1 MRQILALSMLLVLV
15 GCEDTVN
22 IPKPSDSKH
31 YFVCNELEIDSENK
45 YGGYWQS
52 NDDALRTL
60 TINTKEKS
68 IQVNSSFYKDSF
80 TNTDQE
86 VEASSVGGGGLIHE
100 AKFNK
105 VTGMLYEMGPFAG
118 KRYKCRKVD
127 KLMP

>member
-1 MRQILALSMLLVLV
+1 MRQILAISMLLVLV

-31 YFVCNELEIDSENK
+31 YFVCNELDNE
-45 YGGYWQS
+45 
-52 NDDALRTL
+52 NDDAPRTL

-68 IQVNSSFYKDSF
+68 IQVGPNFYKDSF

-86 VEASSVGGGGLIHE
+86 VEALMDAESVYIHK
-100 AKFNK
+100 ARFNK
-105 VTGMLYEMGPFAG
+105 VTGMLYTSNPFG
-118 KRYKCRKVD
+118 SSRLKCRKVD